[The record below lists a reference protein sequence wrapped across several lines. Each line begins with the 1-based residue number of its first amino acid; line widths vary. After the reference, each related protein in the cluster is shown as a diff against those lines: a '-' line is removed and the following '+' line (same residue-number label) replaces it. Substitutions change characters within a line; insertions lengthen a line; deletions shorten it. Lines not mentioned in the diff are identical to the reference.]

1 LTDDLCSLGVF
12 ELARLYREN
21 KVSPVEAVEAHLQR
35 CDRLNPVLNAFL
47 AILRDS
53 AMEAARA
60 AESLFRAGVDLGP
73 LQGVPV
79 SVKDIIRVRGTRTT
93 AASKVLLEEDLDQSD
108 AAVVRRLRAAGAILF
123 GKTNLHEFATGDPD
137 PGGPFGLVQNP
148 RLVGYHPGSS
158 SSGAGAAVAAGLG
171 VIAMKTIGGNV
182 GGSYHNPQ
190 IDAPAALKWALQD
203 PNVHTIIAGFTTF
216 DQLEADVK
224 VLREFSLSKT
234 EKENLRSA
242 AFQSGLYCQGC
253 GTCLTACV
261 KQLPIPDVM
270 RAYMYVYGYRNL
282 VEAQDLLS
290 SLNLPA
296 DPAGTAVRARSSA

>member
-1 LTDDLCSLGVF
+1 MADDLCSLGVF

-93 AASKVLLEEDLDQSD
+93 AASKVLLEEGLDRDD
-108 AAVVRRLRAAGAILF
+108 AVVVRRLRAAGAILI

-137 PGGPFGLVQNP
+137 PAGPFGLVQNP
-148 RLVGYHPGSS
+148 RLVGCHPGSS
-158 SSGAGAAVAAGLG
+158 SSGAGAAAAAGLG
-171 VIAMKTIGGNV
+171 VIAVGTDT
-182 GGSYHNPQ
+182 GGSVRIPAYLCGVAGLKPTTGR
-190 IDAPAALKWALQD
+190 IDLGGIIPLSWTLDTVGPLARRVRDVGAAWA
-203 PNVHTIIAGFTTF
+203 VCAGRPMGKLALT
-216 DQLEADVK
+216 DLGAA
-224 VLREFSLSKT
+224 EF
-234 EKENLRSA
+234 
-242 AFQSGLYCQGC
+242 C
-253 GTCLTACV
+253 
-261 KQLPIPDVM
+261 
-270 RAYMYVYGYRNL
+270 
-282 VEAQDLLS
+282 
-290 SLNLPA
+290 
-296 DPAGTAVRARSSA
+296 